1 MNLLNG
7 EHKVDIPFRSTHMKG
22 ALNDTGSEIAVLI
35 VNLWDCIFTINYQG
49 KNMNNKVIKSLTQ
62 FFISKKLTTLR
73 FRYPRSCYSPKE
85 KVSCVIEASNYLL
98 GKKGRIS
105 NRKILLVCYSYGSLI
120 GGSASVDVSECIG
133 IVHVACPVSI
143 QSSALLCFSSG
154 YHLNRFCFRKD
165 IPRLFV
171 HGMNDCITP
180 VTFLLKYIRENFFN
194 SNQQCDVTVKILE
207 GYSHIFSVYC
217 GSEKNAMTKAIDEWI
232 SEQDLL

>member
-1 MNLLNG
+1 MN
-7 EHKVDIPFRSTHMKG
+7 G

-35 VNLWDCIFTINYQG
+35 VNLWDCIFTINHRG

-73 FRYPRSCYSPKE
+73 FKYPRSCYSPRE

-98 GKKGRIS
+98 GKKGLIS
-105 NRKILLVCYSYGSLI
+105 NNYYNKTVKRPRKILLVCYSYGCLI
-120 GGSASVDVSECIG
+120 GGSASVDIPECIG
-133 IVHVACPVSI
+133 IVHIACPVSL

-171 HGMNDCITP
+171 HGINDCINP
-180 VTFLLKYIRENFFN
+180 VTFLLKYIRENFYN
-194 SNQQCDVTVKILE
+194 TNQKCDVTIKLLE
-207 GYSHIFSVYC
+207 GYSHIFSIYC
-217 GSEKNAMTKAIDEWI
+217 GTGKNAMTKAIDEWI